1 MKTKTVVLSGAAA
14 LVIGAGIAFATPI
27 VGLLSPILSVGTNN
41 SDLHAR
47 GSGVATNGERFHVE
61 LETEG
66 PSTVSIQEGAYATGG
81 ANGWHSHPG
90 MVIVTVI
97 SGSIIWYDE
106 NCNPTTYKA
115 GDSWVEGSQLHGFKV
130 TSPTTVTATFITAQG
145 KPLRTDQPTPACGAG
160 LLPGAP

>member
-1 MKTKTVVLSGAAA
+1 MKTKTIVLSSAAA
-14 LVIGAGIAFATPI
+14 LVIATGIALATPI

-47 GSGVATNGERFHVE
+47 GSGVTSNGERFHVE

-66 PSTVSIQEGAYATGG
+66 ASTVTIQEGAYAAGG

-106 NCNPTTYKA
+106 NCTPTIYKA
-115 GDSWVEGSQLHGFKV
+115 GDSWVEGGQLHGFKV
-130 TSPTTVTATFITAQG
+130 TTATTLTATFITAQG
-145 KPLRTDQPTPACGAG
+145 KAPRTDQPAPACAAG
-160 LLPGAP
+160 LGL

>member
-1 MKTKTVVLSGAAA
+1 MHMKTNTVVLSGAAA
-14 LVIGAGIAFATPI
+14 LVVVAGVALATPI
-27 VGLLSPILSVGTNN
+27 GGLLSPLLSVGTSN
-41 SDLHAR
+41 SELYAR
-47 GSGVATNGERFHVE
+47 GSALTSSGERFHVE

-90 MVIVTVI
+90 MVIVTVL

-106 NCNPTTYKA
+106 NCNATTYKA

-130 TSPTTVTATFITAQG
+130 TSAATLSATFITAQG
-145 KPLRTDQPTPACGAG
+145 KALRTDQPAPACAAALG
-160 LLPGAP
+160 L

>member
-1 MKTKTVVLSGAAA
+1 MKTKTVVLGGAGA
-14 LVIGAGIAFATPI
+14 LVVAAGIAFATPI
-27 VGLLSPILSVGTNN
+27 VGLVSPLLSVGTNN
-41 SDLHAR
+41 HDLHAR
-47 GSGVATNGERFHVE
+47 GSALTSNSERFHVE

-66 PSTVSIQEGAYATGG
+66 ASTVSIQEGAYAAGG

-106 NCNPTTYKA
+106 NCNPTNYKA

-130 TSPTTVTATFITAQG
+130 VTATTLTATFITAQG
-145 KPLRTDQPTPACGAG
+145 KALRTDQPAPACAVG
-160 LLPGAP
+160 LGL